1 MATFHI
7 PVTCE
12 NIISP
17 ASTNFRI
24 RYRLM
29 GDVAWTSFLVAPT
42 SATTITIPQDS
53 PTTVLDDNRIY
64 DFQVQNIN
72 GADNPLS
79 LISQSIGFTAPEVT
93 FTPTDTTVGVSFP
106 NLSVD
111 IDSYTL
117 QVTTVADPGT
127 IIFTTPLPTGNVYP
141 QTMTTLIEFLDPAS
155 TYRVILN
162 PVANQFTAQFVY
174 AVTTLVDN
182 PYPNVT
188 SLTATLS

>member
-1 MATFHI
+1 MATFDI
-7 PVTCE
+7 PIACADRTGT
-12 NIISP
+12 
-17 ASTNFRI
+17 TNFRV
-24 RYRLM
+24 RYRLS
-29 GDVAWTSFLVAPT
+29 GDSTWTSFLIANDAT
-42 SATTITIPQDS
+42 SVTIPQDS
-53 PTTVLDDNRIY
+53 PTTVLDNNRIY

-72 GADNPLS
+72 GADNPTS
-79 LISQSIGFTAPEVT
+79 LTLQDIGITEPEVT
-93 FTPTDTTVGVSFP
+93 FSPTDTTIGVSFP